1 MRAQID
7 RRKLLVGATALA
19 GYSAL
24 ARAAV
29 PYEWQTTSPAEAG
42 FLPGFGERL
51 NQFILSG
58 RAPNIHGVIIVRR
71 RRLVFENYFVGD
83 DQVRDKNGRAFRT
96 RRVLGRAQPRS
107 ALCEQEYRRPALRIA
122 LREGKVPPLEELLLA
137 QFPQYTDLPDLEERR
152 SWTVRHAITMTLGI
166 DWNEMSHARRSYP
179 QVFPKYRNPA
189 EPSETWAG
197 RGKRPRWLTAQLK
210 SGKQIDDFRID
221 LATA

>member
-1 MRAQID
+1 
-7 RRKLLVGATALA
+7 
-19 GYSAL
+19 
-24 ARAAV
+24 
-29 PYEWQTTSPAEAG
+29 
-42 FLPGFGERL
+42 
-51 NQFILSG
+51 
-58 RAPNIHGVIIVRR
+58 
-71 RRLVFENYFVGD
+71 LVFENYLVGD

-107 ALCEQEYRRPALRIA
+107 AICEQEYRQPAYGSRSE
-122 LREGKVPPLEELLLA
+122 REKVPPLDESLLA
-137 QFPQYTDLPDLEERR
+137 QFPHYTDLPDLEERR
-152 SWTVRHAITMTLGI
+152 SWTVRHAITMMLGI
-166 DWNEMSHARRSYP
+166 GRNEMSHARRSYP